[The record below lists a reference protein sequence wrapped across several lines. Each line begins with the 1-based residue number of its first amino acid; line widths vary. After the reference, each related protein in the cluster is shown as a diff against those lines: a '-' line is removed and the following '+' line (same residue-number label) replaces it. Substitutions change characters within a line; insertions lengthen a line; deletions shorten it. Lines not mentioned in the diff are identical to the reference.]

1 MRLISSF
8 KSLSISKRLSLGF
21 GCMLALTML
30 MGAVGQWSLSQV
42 YAQMQQITEVGA
54 TKSKMVNQLLDGVGT
69 IGRQSRSIA
78 MLNDIDYKQAAQL
91 IKTIKITLADY
102 DKQEQLLTSVFES
115 TGASAR
121 EMELVKAAKDAQ
133 LQSLKELTSA
143 IRSADDADTVGATL
157 TLMTRYAPLEAIWRD
172 KLAELVALQNAIN
185 DEATATANV
194 TQKRAQLIST
204 ILAISA
210 IALGILIAWR
220 ITRSVTQ
227 PIGRAVTVAER
238 IAKGDLTSNVE
249 VRIHDETGRLLDAIS
264 RMQDRLRMLVGAIGE
279 TSESILVASSE
290 VASGNMDLSQRTEQ
304 ASSNLQGA
312 ASALLELTDNVTQSA
327 ESAQQANRLA
337 SSASTAAIKGGEV
350 VQQVVSTMDGISA
363 SSKKIAD
370 ITGVIDGIAFQTNI
384 LALNAAVEAA
394 RAGEQGRGFAV
405 VASEVRSLAGRA
417 ASAAKEIKALIN
429 SSAEQVQRGS
439 QQVNHAGK
447 TIEELVQSVRSVSSI
462 MEEIT
467 TATQEQSQRIAHVTQ
482 SVGSL
487 EEMTQQNAALVE
499 EGAAAADS
507 LKDQASRLTE
517 MVGAFRLN
525 RDDPEAREWEP
536 DPAAIAALPTVDDE
550 EESDDEPKDSAD
562 FVSNDQDALALEAP
576 SYRDNRG

>member
-1 MRLISSF
+1 MRLIASF
-8 KSLSISKRLSLGF
+8 KSLSISKRLGMGF

-54 TKSKMVNQLLDGVGT
+54 TKSKIVNQLLDTVST

-78 MLNDIDYKQAAQL
+78 MLNDIDNKQAVQL
-91 IKTIKITLADY
+91 IKVIKNTIAEY
-102 DKQEQLLTSVFES
+102 DKQEEILTTIFES
-115 TGASAR
+115 TGASPAEITLVKEITQAR
-121 EMELVKAAKDAQ
+121 KNSRKELVESIN
-133 LQSLKELTSA
+133 L
-143 IRSADDADTVGATL
+143 ADESDTIGATIG
-157 TLMTRYAPLEAIWRD
+157 LMTRYAPLESTWRD
-172 KLAELVALQNAIN
+172 KLAELAALQNTLN
-185 DEATATANV
+185 DEATATAKA
-194 TQKRAQLIST
+194 TQKQAQMISLV
-204 ILAISA
+204 LAIAA
-210 IALGILIAWR
+210 IALGVFIAWR

-264 RMQDRLRMLVGAIGE
+264 RMQDRLRMLVGAISE

-312 ASALLELTDNVTQSA
+312 ASALLELTDNVSQSA

-405 VASEVRSLAGRA
+405 VASEVRNLAGRA

-467 TATQEQSQRIAHVTQ
+467 SATQEQSQRIAHVTQ

-525 RDDPEAREWEP
+525 RDDPEAHEWEP
-536 DPAAIAALPTVDDE
+536 EDPTVSAALPMAEDE
-550 EESDDEPKDSAD
+550 AEEGDAD
-562 FVSNDQDALALEAP
+562 LSFNDQDALALEAP
-576 SYRDNRG
+576 SYRDS

>member
-1 MRLISSF
+1 MGIASSV
-8 KSLSISKRLSLGF
+8 KSLSISKRLGLGF
-21 GCMLALTML
+21 GCMLALTMM
-30 MGAVGQWSLSQV
+30 MGALGQWSLSQV

-54 TKSKMVNQLLDGVGT
+54 TKSKMVNQLLDTVST

-91 IKTIKITLADY
+91 LKTIRVTLADY
-102 DKQEQLLTSVFES
+102 DKQEQLLTTIFENNNP
-115 TGASAR
+115 TVAEQELIKAIQDAR
-121 EMELVKAAKDAQ
+121 AK
-133 LQSLKELTSA
+133 SRKELTTA
-143 IRSADDADTVGATL
+143 LKSADDADTIGATL
-157 TLMTRYAPLEAIWRD
+157 TLMTRYAPLESVWRD
-172 KLAELVALQNAIN
+172 KLAELVALQNTLN
-185 DEATATANV
+185 DEATASAKA
-194 TQKRAQLIST
+194 TQERARLTSSV
-204 ILAISA
+204 LAAVA

-238 IAKGDLTSNVE
+238 IAKGDLTSKIDI
-249 VRIHDETGRLLDAIS
+249 RIHDETGRLLEAIS
-264 RMQDRLRMLVGAIGE
+264 SMQDRLRMLVGAIGKA
-279 TSESILVASSE
+279 SESILVASSE
-290 VASGNMDLSQRTEQ
+290 VALGNMDLSHRTEET
-304 ASSNLQGA
+304 STNLQGA
-312 ASALLELTDNVTQSA
+312 ANALTELTDNVSQSA

-337 SSASTAAIKGGEV
+337 SCASLAATKGGEV

-363 SSKKIAD
+363 SSRKIAD

-417 ASAAKEIKALIN
+417 ASAAKEIKSLIN
-429 SSAEQVQRGS
+429 SSAEQVRRGS
-439 QQVNHAGK
+439 EQVNHAGK
-447 TIEELVQSVRSVSSI
+447 TIEELVLSVRSVSNI

-467 TATQEQSQRIAHVTQ
+467 AATQEQSRRINDVSQ

-507 LKDQASRLTE
+507 LRDQAGRLTQ
-517 MVGAFRLN
+517 MVGTFRL
-525 RDDPEAREWEP
+525 RRSGTEDREWEP
-536 DPAAIAALPTVDDE
+536 DTQTLAALAMDGDGEDFDDE
-550 EESDDEPKDSAD
+550 ANQSDWEMQAS
-562 FVSNDQDALALEAP
+562 QQALP
-576 SYRDNRG
+576 HG